1 MSYIKNNL
9 RLNEEIKYTGCI
21 SEIIIV
27 FPLVLSAF
35 CYFYGN
41 NILLSICIFWFFY
54 NVVYIYT
61 SEFAVTNERIMLK
74 YGLISRT
81 TFDLSIQKIEGYTAD
96 QSILGRI
103 ANYGTIIIQG
113 SGGSRQKI
121 RYLETPMKFRD
132 AIYDAIE
139 ALKHNNK

>member
-21 SEIIIV
+21 SEIIIIFPSV
-27 FPLVLSAF
+27 FGAF

-41 NILLSICIFWFFY
+41 NILLGICIFWFFY

-103 ANYGTIIIQG
+103 VNYGTIIIQG

-121 RYLETPMKFRD
+121 RNLEAPMKFRD
-132 AIYDAIE
+132 AVYDAIE
-139 ALKHNNK
+139 ALKHNK